1 MLKNKTVIITG
12 SSRGIGREIALSFA
26 KEGANLVLNAR
37 TEIKSDL
44 IESIEAY
51 GVKTLVVLGE
61 VQKYEMAQQLI
72 EQAYATFGSVDV
84 LINNAGIT
92 KDTLLMR
99 MSEIDFDDVIDVNL
113 KGTFNTIKHV
123 SKIMLKQ
130 RSGCIINLASVVG
143 LVGNAGQANYAASKA
158 GVVGLTKSVAR
169 ELASRGITCNAIAPG
184 YIETDMTNQLS
195 DKVKETV
202 KTQIPLKRLGQVED
216 VARTALF
223 LAQNTYITGQVLN
236 VDGGMVMNG

>member
-12 SSRGIGREIALSFA
+12 SSRGIGRELAISFA
-26 KEGANLVLNAR
+26 KEGANIVLNAR
-37 TEIKSDL
+37 SEINPEL
-44 IESIEAY
+44 IETIEAY
-51 GVKTLVVLGE
+51 GVQTLIILGE
-61 VQKYEMAQQLI
+61 VQKYEVAQRLI
-72 EQAYATFGSVDV
+72 EQAHETFGSIDV

-99 MSEIDFDDVIDVNL
+99 MTEENFDEVIDVNL
-113 KGTFNTIKHV
+113 KGTFNTIKHA

-130 RSGCIINLASVVG
+130 KSGSIINLSSVVG

-158 GVVGLTKSVAR
+158 GVLGLTKSVAR

-216 VARTALF
+216 VARAALF